1 MAIQPITGNAI
12 SGNAQTKS
20 VAKKELDSKTQATSG
35 PVADDDTVK
44 LTSAAQGL
52 KQAHASGS
60 EPLVNETRV
69 ADIKAAIESGTYT
82 INPERIADKMLQ
94 MELKLPNST

>member
-1 MAIQPITGNAI
+1 MVIQPITGNAI

-20 VAKKELDSKTQATSG
+20 VAKKEFDSKTQTITS
-35 PVADDDTVK
+35 PVTDDDTVK

-52 KQAHASGS
+52 KQANASGS
-60 EPLVNETRV
+60 EPVVNEARV
-69 ADIKAAIESGTYT
+69 ADIKAALEAGEYK

>member
-20 VAKKELDSKTQATSG
+20 VAKKEFDTKTQALSSPTT
-35 PVADDDTVK
+35 DDDTVK

-52 KQAHASGS
+52 KQANASGS
-60 EPLVNETRV
+60 APVVNETRV
-69 ADIKAAIESGTYT
+69 AEIKAAIGADEYK